1 MCVYCQ
7 LCSWCV
13 QRIDDQI
20 YIFNVYVVARCVVV
34 VVASCVRVWAVCC
47 IARTSPPHPSPPTRR
62 KGPFTN
68 GCRNRPVPWFSLGSP
83 KVLLPSTH
91 IPSPFTTQHNTHK
104 RREREREKGEVKA
117 IKNPRRPVNRP
128 ALGVSTPSHTQLDSR
143 RLSYEKKKKQ
153 FVISIFSSAAHLCLI
168 LHSQKF

>member
-1 MCVYCQ
+1 M
-7 LCSWCV
+7 
-13 QRIDDQI
+13 
-20 YIFNVYVVARCVVV
+20 
-34 VVASCVRVWAVCC
+34 RVWAVCC
-47 IARTSPPHPSPPTRR
+47 IIVRTSPPRPRPPTRR

-91 IPSPFTTQHNTHK
+91 IPSPFTTQHNTHTK
-104 RREREREKGEVKA
+104 REREKGEVKA

-143 RLSYEKKKKQ
+143 RLSYEKNSLS
-153 FVISIFSSAAHLCLI
+153 IIFSAVLHISPSHYSAQSDI
-168 LHSQKF
+168 LKTRHSNCCFFIFLQSD